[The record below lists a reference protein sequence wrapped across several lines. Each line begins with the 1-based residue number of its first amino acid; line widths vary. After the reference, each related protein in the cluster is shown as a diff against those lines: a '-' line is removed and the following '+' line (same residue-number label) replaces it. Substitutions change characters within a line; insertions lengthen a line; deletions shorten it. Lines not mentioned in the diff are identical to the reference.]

1 MGNIQQRAGGVTI
14 RVGGNS
20 QETAV
25 LVDETSDGR
34 ILEKDLSSVSNPVRF
49 LNLHIITPRQRFHVQ
64 TQTPRLVYTP
74 ELLWMLR
81 NISSLVNVRWHLGIP
96 FNDTTN
102 FRLAIAEQGQAI
114 LGDYLIG
121 LQAGNEP
128 DLYGVHGH
136 RPSVRYFLECRTI
149 TKYNDNRN

>member
-1 MGNIQQRAGGVTI
+1 MANIQQRAGAVTI

-25 LVDETSDGR
+25 LVSQIPNGH

-49 LNLHIITPRQRFHVQ
+49 LFSFNIDIIIPVMQTHTP
-64 TQTPRLVYTP
+64 PLIYTT

-81 NISSLVNVRWHLGIP
+81 NISSLVNVQWHLGIP
-96 FNDTTN
+96 FNDTSK
-102 FRLAIAEQGQAI
+102 FRLAIADQGQAI

-128 DLYGVHGH
+128 DLYGPHGH
-136 RPSVRYFLECRTI
+136 RASVC
-149 TKYNDNRN
+149 